1 MNQPCLISHSGIV
14 SIKFTSY
21 FVSSSSLCGRMLN
34 WFNYFGHMC
43 LTFELLGLSVFD
55 FLVIK
60 RIHIISYMF
69 YLKRLPIQAN
79 E

>member
-1 MNQPCLISHSGIV
+1 MNQPCLISHSGI
-14 SIKFTSY
+14 TSY

-55 FLVIK
+55 FLVRK
-60 RIHIISYMF
+60 IIYK
-69 YLKRLPIQAN
+69 YYI
-79 E
+79 

>member
-1 MNQPCLISHSGIV
+1 MACFISHSDCEH
-14 SIKFTSY
+14 KFTFC

-55 FLVIK
+55 FLVRKI
-60 RIHIISYMF
+60 IHKYYI
-69 YLKRLPIQAN
+69 
-79 E
+79 